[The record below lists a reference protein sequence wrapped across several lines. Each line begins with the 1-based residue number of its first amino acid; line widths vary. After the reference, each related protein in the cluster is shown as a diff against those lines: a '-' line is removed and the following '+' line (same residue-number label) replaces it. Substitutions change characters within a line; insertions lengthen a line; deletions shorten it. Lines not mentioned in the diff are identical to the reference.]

1 MQKIYININNY
12 SNKSNKRYS
21 NYFKKKTI
29 TSFDITFKQLMSLKG
44 RSDINII
51 LIREQWKVNLL
62 LKKLKID

>member
-51 LIREQWKVNLL
+51 LIREQ
-62 LKKLKID
+62 

>member
-1 MQKIYININNY
+1 
-12 SNKSNKRYS
+12 
-21 NYFKKKTI
+21 
-29 TSFDITFKQLMSLKG
+29 MSLKG